1 MRILGLV
8 LFTSLCWTQQLIFE
22 VATIKPSRPGSLGS
36 NFNRRPGG
44 GIECLNVT
52 LREMIL
58 FAWDIRPHQ
67 LTGGPSWIDKD
78 RYDVLAK
85 PDRNDNPTGA
95 KRGFNEDFR
104 DLRLRMRSLLADRFQ
119 LVLHTETREVPI
131 YALLVA
137 KGGPHLRKSTSDGLG
152 IHNRNGFVECTK
164 VTMKEFAERSLTYR
178 MGRTVVDETGLS
190 GEFDFE
196 LKFVEDQA
204 LAADTS
210 GPDFLTALQQQLGL
224 KLESPKARSRSSS
237 STAPK
242 SPPRTEL

>member
-1 MRILGLV
+1 MRILSLL
-8 LFTSLCWTQQLIFE
+8 LFASTCWSQQLTFE
-22 VATIKPSRPGSLGS
+22 VATIKPSRPDSLGS

-58 FAWDIRPHQ
+58 FAYDIRPHQ
-67 LTGGPSWIDKD
+67 LTGGPQWLDKD

-104 DLRLRMRSLLADRFQ
+104 EIRLRMRSLLADRFQ
-119 LVLHTETREVPI
+119 LAVHTEIRELPI

-137 KGGPHLRKSTSDGLG
+137 KGGPHLRNSTSDGLN

-164 VTMKEFAERSLTYR
+164 VTMKEFAEGSLTYR
-178 MGRTVVDETGLS
+178 MGRTVVDDTGLT
-190 GEFDFE
+190 GEYDFE

-224 KLESPKARSRSSS
+224 KLESRKGPVQVMVVDRAEKPSAN
-237 STAPK
+237 
-242 SPPRTEL
+242 